1 MNNKIYTIIA
11 LGSLLLALGSYKE
24 TQRLEDGNKTL
35 SDMLEVEQSLNKD
48 LEGLEKEIA
57 ELESTAE
64 DLRDKLESLTSENK
78 ELRTIRAKLTAYSP
92 LDNLDGQQAMG
103 DPTKTSIGKTP
114 GKNIVAAD
122 PAKIPYGTILEI
134 PDWGI
139 VEVGDTGG
147 ALRRDNQN
155 IRLDLY
161 HDTYKEAMAFGVQER
176 QVKIVRWGNE

>member
-24 TQRLEDGNKTL
+24 TQKLEESNKTL
-35 SDMLEVEQSLNKD
+35 SSLLEVEWSLNKD
-48 LEGLEKEIA
+48 LENLEKDLEELQKTNQEQA
-57 ELESTAE
+57 ETIEE
-64 DLRDKLESLTSENK
+64 LRKDSAK
-78 ELRTIRAKLTAYSP
+78 LRTIRAKLTAYSP
-92 LDNLDGQQAMG
+92 LDNVDGQQAMG

-122 PAKIPYGTILEI
+122 PAKIHYGTILEI
-134 PDWGI
+134 PGWGI

-155 IRLDLY
+155 IRLDLS
-161 HDTYKEAMAFGVQER
+161 
-176 QVKIVRWGNE
+176 